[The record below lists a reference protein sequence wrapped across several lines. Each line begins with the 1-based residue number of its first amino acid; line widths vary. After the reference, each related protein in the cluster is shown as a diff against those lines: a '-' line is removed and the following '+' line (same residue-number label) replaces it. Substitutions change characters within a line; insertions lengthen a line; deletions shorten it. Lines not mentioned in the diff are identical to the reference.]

1 MGLRSCIPDRDRLL
15 GSRWPFADRL
25 RDPHLWHLNRES
37 TARGLA
43 LRLFIGLLVRI
54 GQTPIAAFLAIS
66 IRAHLIVAA
75 GATLVTNPL
84 TIPDIYHAALRWG
97 ETQVTTRATE
107 GLLRG
112 PLSFAAPIA
121 VGLLL
126 FAIACGAMAYAGVKL
141 FWRAWTIRRWRNRPS
156 RNIPIGTG
164 RSAASIPGAVPIAS
178 SKASLNA
185 MVERHE

>member
-1 MGLRSCIPDRDRLL
+1 
-15 GSRWPFADRL
+15 
-25 RDPHLWHLNRES
+25 LWHLNRES

-66 IRAHLIVAA
+66 ILAPLIVAA

-84 TIPDIYHAALRWG
+84 TIPIIYHAALRWG
-97 ETQVTTRATE
+97 ETVLSAAQATTRVTE